1 MSNAEIENS
10 QPNVAPII
18 LAIETATRAGSVAI
32 SRGENILARATG
44 DAASSHS
51 TDLIE
56 NIDRILQ
63 EARVQLGDV
72 DLFGVAIGPGS
83 FTGLRIGLAT
93 AKSLAVATKKKCAG
107 ISTLAA
113 IALAAGES
121 ERTVALLPAGRGEV
135 FAQMF
140 SILGHHV
147 AAFDEPTHIGPQ
159 ALLAKYA
166 GHDTITWAGEG
177 AQAQLAILRG
187 EAERRGIAFRA
198 ASDGKSTGWSVAP
211 MNDRIAESVAQLA
224 LREYLAGGTI
234 EPGELRANYV
244 RPSDAEMKVHA

>member
-1 MSNAEIENS
+1 MSNAGIENS
-10 QPNVAPII
+10 QQKEAPVI
-18 LAIETATRAGSVAI
+18 LAIETATRAGSVAV
-32 SRGENILARATG
+32 SSGENILACATG
-44 DAASSHS
+44 DASSSHS

-56 NIDRILQ
+56 NIDRILA
-63 EARVQLGDV
+63 EARLRLRDV

-140 SILGHHV
+140 SIIGDNV
-147 AAFDEPTHIGPQ
+147 AAFDEATHIGPQ

-166 GHDTITWAGEG
+166 GHARTIWAGEG
-177 AQAQLAILRG
+177 AQAQLDILRA
-187 EAERRGIAFRA
+187 EAERRGIAFRVG
-198 ASDGKSTGWSVAP
+198 SDVLKTGWSVTP
-211 MNDRIAESVAQLA
+211 MNKRIAVSIAQLA
-224 LREYLAGGTI
+224 VREYLAARTI
-234 EPGELRANYV
+234 EPKELRANYV